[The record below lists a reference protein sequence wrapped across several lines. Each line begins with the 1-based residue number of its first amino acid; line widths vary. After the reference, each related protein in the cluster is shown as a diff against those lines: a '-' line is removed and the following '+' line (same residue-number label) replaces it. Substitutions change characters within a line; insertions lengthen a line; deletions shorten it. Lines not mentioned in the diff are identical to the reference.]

1 MACDCKR
8 AKNFEEKNG
17 VREEENIIMKIY
29 RFGVKIFF
37 FVITFLL
44 ALIIVPYLVLYSVYS
59 IFFGDNKITL
69 PKFLRKY
76 LE

>member
-1 MACDCKR
+1 MACNCKR
-8 AKNFEEKNG
+8 AKEFQEKYG
-17 VREEENIIMKIY
+17 VPEKEGILDIVGRNIFKA
-29 RFGVKIFF
+29 FF
-37 FVITFLL
+37 FVV
-44 ALIIVPYLVLYSVYS
+44 AVLIAIVAVPYVVGYAIYS

>member
-1 MACDCKR
+1 MGCNCKR
-8 AKNFEEKNG
+8 AKKFQEKYG
-17 VREEENIIMKIY
+17 VPEEEGILDIVVRKS
-29 RFGVKIFF
+29 FKIFF
-37 FVITFLL
+37 
-44 ALIIVPYLVLYSVYS
+44 LIITILIAIVAVPYLVGYATYS